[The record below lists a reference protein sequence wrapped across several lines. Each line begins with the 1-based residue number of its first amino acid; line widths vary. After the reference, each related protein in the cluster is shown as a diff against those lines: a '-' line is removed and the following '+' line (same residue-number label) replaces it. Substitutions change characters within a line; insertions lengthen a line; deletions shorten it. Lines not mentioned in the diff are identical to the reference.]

1 MTMNR
6 YMLIDFDT
14 KTIFNLNKVN
24 INYDENLQQTGS
36 CTCRDD
42 EDIINELKD
51 MIQFLESRLKN
62 EN

>member
-1 MTMNR
+1 MNR

-24 INYDENLQQTGS
+24 INYDENMHGTDS
-36 CTCRDD
+36 CLCCNDK
-42 EDIINELKD
+42 DIIKELEDTIK
-51 MIQFLESRLKN
+51 FLESRLNN